1 MRLIEPVLQ
10 AVCAGACSA
19 LLASCTS
26 TPRLDVDLFER
37 PETRIGE
44 NVEVFGLLEFEF
56 ENRNL
61 VPALKSDRQNGR
73 CLPVAIARS
82 DSENIRLATS
92 ANGTRVR
99 ITGQIQRL
107 LGPNDDGT
115 ETISLSLCKP
125 VGIRVTRIERG

>member
-1 MRLIEPVLQ
+1 MRLIEPVLR
-10 AVCAGACSA
+10 VMCAGACSS

-26 TPRLDVDLFER
+26 TSPLDVDLFER
-37 PETRIGE
+37 PEARIGE
-44 NVEVFGLLEFEF
+44 IVEVFGLLEFEF

-61 VPALKSDRQNGR
+61 FPAQKSDRKSGR

-82 DSENIRLATS
+82 DSENIRLANS

-115 ETISLSLCKP
+115 ETISLSFCKP
-125 VGIRVTRIERG
+125 VGIWVTKIERG